1 MNTLHS
7 STFSFLQ
14 DLSLNNNR
22 EWFAANKEKYEV
34 ARRNVEEVTADLLT
48 ELQSFDHRI
57 PKDILPKK
65 CVLRIYRDVR
75 FSKDKTPYKTNF
87 GVSVSEA
94 GRGADCPGY
103 YIHFEPGKSF
113 VAGGYWLPQADHLKS
128 IRQEIDYNTSDFLN
142 IIESQDFKK
151 YFKALSTEDS
161 LKFAPKGYDIDHPHI
176 DLLKLKSF
184 ICSRSF
190 TDNEMQKQEGMKQ
203 IVEGLKLIMPLNHFL
218 KDALA

>member
-1 MNTLHS
+1 MKTIDPA
-7 STFSFLQ
+7 TFSFLH
-14 DLSLNNNR
+14 DLALNNNR

-34 ARRNVEEVTADLLT
+34 ARKNVEDVAADLLV
-48 ELQSFDHRI
+48 ELQSFDDRI

-75 FSKDKTPYKTNF
+75 FSKIKTPYKTNF

-113 VAGGYWLPQADHLKS
+113 VAGGYWLPQAEHLKS
-128 IRQEIDYNTSDFLN
+128 IRQEIDYNTSDLLN
-142 IIESQDFKK
+142 IIESQDFKN

-161 LKFAPKGYDIDHPHI
+161 LKFAPKGYDIAHQHI
-176 DLLKLKSF
+176 GLLKLKSF

-190 TDNEMQKQEGMKQ
+190 TDKELQKQEGLEKM
-203 IVEGLKLIMPLNHFL
+203 VEGLKLIMPLNHFL
-218 KDALA
+218 KNALV